1 MNLKG
6 RAEVIRLV
14 FAAAEVEYED
24 IRISMPEFK
33 QKHKADSPFGQ
44 LPVFEMMGVKLCQ
57 SNTIA
62 RYMAKQ
68 HGLAGKDEWENM
80 RCDMVVDAVEDLIRP
95 FMHSFRNQNQELKVA
110 GLKKYEEEQLPR
122 LLGYLEAILTQNNGG
137 DGFFVGDSLTWADL
151 AFHVGLGYPDIGNVK
166 YDMNK
171 FPKLK
176 ALMERIEAQ
185 PRIAKWL
192 KERPQTEG

>member
-1 MNLKG
+1 MSGYKLYYMNLKG

-33 QKHKADSPFGQ
+33 QKHKAGMLQLTQYTNVDSYWQKYTNLQIHNVLSIRIHGCQLILRFWYPDSPFGQ

-68 HGLAGKDEWENM
+68 HGKSIPA
-80 RCDMVVDAVEDLIRP
+80 
-95 FMHSFRNQNQELKVA
+95 LK
-110 GLKKYEEEQLPR
+110 
-122 LLGYLEAILTQNNGG
+122 
-137 DGFFVGDSLTWADL
+137 S
-151 AFHVGLGYPDIGNVK
+151 
-166 YDMNK
+166 
-171 FPKLK
+171 
-176 ALMERIEAQ
+176 
-185 PRIAKWL
+185 
-192 KERPQTEG
+192 PQIND